1 MTLTIEKYY
10 AMSESEY
17 LALSREEINSLPPYD
32 YDEMIPEDKL
42 YPWFRHADGTLG
54 DRPFPDFTE
63 EQIERAFNPAFD
75 FVLGPLGDAVHGL
88 FARGSLHLIQG
99 ASGAG
104 KTTFALTMLK
114 AQLRKEIFFG
124 RQGKGA
130 EYLVIWQDR
139 GKYELERQLDNM
151 GMRNDPP
158 PYVTPT
164 IDQMNANPHV
174 AIEQILLDLQKERDS
189 ILGGPK
195 VLLVEGLDM
204 WVTDAKDMK
213 HVSVLATE
221 LRALAER
228 KHISIIATVGM
239 PKMKPKEV
247 YQAPRDR
254 AFGSSAWARKAD
266 TVIDITVDEATG
278 NRQVLL
284 LSRTGPPQKLTLGF
298 EGGLLVPAGITVGPV
313 DESVGP
319 VKKPTI
325 KELKRVH
332 QCSTAKAQQLQREW
346 EPRDG
351 ERDGR
356 S

>member
-1 MTLTIEKYY
+1 MKLTLERYY
-10 AMSESEY
+10 AMSDEEAE
-17 LALSREEINSLPPYD
+17 ALSQEEVDSLGPYD
-32 YDEMIPEDKL
+32 YDEMIPEDQL
-42 YPWFRHADGTLG
+42 YPWFRRADGTLG
-54 DRPFPDFTE
+54 DKIFPDYTE
-63 EQIERAFNPAFD
+63 EQIERAFNPAFA
-75 FVLGPLGDAVHGL
+75 FILGPLGDAIHGL

-104 KTTFALTMLK
+104 KTTFALAMLK
-114 AQLRKEIFFG
+114 AQLRKETFFG
-124 RQGKGA
+124 RKGKGA
-130 EYLVIWQDR
+130 EYLVVWQDR

-151 GMRNDPP
+151 GMRSDPP

-164 IDQMNANPHV
+164 VEQMNKAPHE
-174 AIEQILLDLQKERDS
+174 AIYEILMADRKNRDS

-195 VLLVEGLDM
+195 VILVEGLDM
-204 WVTDAKDMK
+204 WVQDAKDMK
-213 HVSVLATE
+213 HVAVMATE
-221 LRALAER
+221 LRALAEQW
-228 KHISIIATVGM
+228 HISIIETVGM

-266 TVIDITVDEATG
+266 TVVDITVDEATG

-298 EGGLLVPAGITVGPV
+298 EGGLLVPVGIPVGPV
-313 DESVGP
+313 DEAVGP
-319 VKKPTI
+319 VKPTI

-332 QCSTAKAQQLQREW
+332 QCGTARAQQLQREW
-346 EPRDG
+346 EPRNE
-351 ERDGR
+351 EREER

>member
-1 MTLTIEKYY
+1 MSDAEVAGLTDEQ
-10 AMSESEY
+10 
-17 LALSREEINSLPPYD
+17 INSLGPVD
-32 YDEMIPEDKL
+32 YEECIPEAER
-42 YPWFRHADGTLG
+42 YPWFRKSDGTLG

-104 KTTFALTMLK
+104 KTTFALAMLK
-114 AQLRKEIFFG
+114 AQLHKEVFFG

-213 HVSVLATE
+213 QVSVLATE
-221 LRALAER
+221 LRALGER
-228 KHISIIATVGM
+228 KHISIIATV
-239 PKMKPKEV
+239 
-247 YQAPRDR
+247 
-254 AFGSSAWARKAD
+254 
-266 TVIDITVDEATG
+266 
-278 NRQVLL
+278 
-284 LSRTGPPQKLTLGF
+284 
-298 EGGLLVPAGITVGPV
+298 
-313 DESVGP
+313 
-319 VKKPTI
+319 
-325 KELKRVH
+325 
-332 QCSTAKAQQLQREW
+332 
-346 EPRDG
+346 
-351 ERDGR
+351 
-356 S
+356 